1 MLPRTTGRACVNTG
15 CMNMTENQ
23 VFLVGACIGLR
34 ALGGLRNVSTYL
46 FYVCGPTSAFA
57 MAGDI
62 TSTYRQG
69 QTLSVSSTYDWR
81 WRHSPQAVHETH

>member
-15 CMNMTENQ
+15 CMNVNENQ
-23 VFLVGACIGLR
+23 VFLVGLR
-34 ALGGLRNVSTYL
+34 ALGGLGNVSTYP

-57 MAGDI
+57 MTGDI

-69 QTLSVSSTYDWR
+69 QTLSNSSTYDWR
-81 WRHSPQAVHETH
+81 WGHSPQAVHETH